1 MTESQFTILLVD
13 DEDSIRD
20 LAALVLEKEGY
31 RVLKASHSDQA
42 LILLD
47 GFSETVH
54 LLLTDVKMDPF
65 MNGCELAKCIR
76 LMRPEIAVLYMSGI
90 SGNPMV
96 EQEVETSRAA
106 FLEKPFFPK
115 QLVEKVRSILVHTLH
130 IA

>member
-1 MTESQFTILLVD
+1 MTESQLTILLVD

-20 LAALVLEKEGY
+20 LAALVLEREGY

-47 GFSETVH
+47 GFSENVH
-54 LLLTDVKMDPF
+54 LLLTDVKMDPY

-76 LMRPEIAVLYMSGI
+76 IMRPETAILYISGI
-90 SGNPMV
+90 SGNIMV

-106 FLEKPFFPK
+106 FLEKPFSPK
-115 QLVEKVRSILVHTLH
+115 QLAEKVRSILARTLH